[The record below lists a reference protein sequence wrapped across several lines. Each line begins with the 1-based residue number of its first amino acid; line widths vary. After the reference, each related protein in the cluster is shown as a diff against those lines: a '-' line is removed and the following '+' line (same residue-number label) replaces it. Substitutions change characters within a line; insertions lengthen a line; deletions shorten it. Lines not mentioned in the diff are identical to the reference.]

1 MPKNKKLPK
10 HQILKNNPQYTP
22 EQEEILD
29 SGLKMLASMIVETH
43 LKRIKEDPEYRN
55 KLRKDQNPGAIK

>member
-1 MPKNKKLPK
+1 MPRNKKLPK
-10 HQILKNNPQYTP
+10 QQILKNNPQYTP